1 VPIDSFPGEIRLAN
15 AVAALAQ
22 ARVALRS
29 ASGSAAG
36 LATGSTTGLAA
47 GSAAGSPS
55 GSTSEPTAGSID
67 LAGLTVFDSAALAV
81 LAALRRQAAGPLHF
95 ANPPAN
101 LRKLAALYGVD
112 ALLFGSADG
121 CAAA

>member
-1 VPIDSFPGEIRLAN
+1 MPIDSFPGEIRLAN

-36 LATGSTTGLAA
+36 LAS
-47 GSAAGSPS
+47 
-55 GSTSEPTAGSID
+55 GSID

-112 ALLFGSADG
+112 ALLFGAADG

>member
-1 VPIDSFPGEIRLAN
+1 MPVDTFPAEIRLAN

-22 ARVALRS
+22 ARAAL
-29 ASGSAAG
+29 GS
-36 LATGSTTGLAA
+36 TSGSTTASTLA
-47 GSAAGSPS
+47 
-55 GSTSEPTAGSID
+55 SID

-81 LAALRRQAAGPLHF
+81 LAALRRDLGGSLRF

-112 ALLFGSADG
+112 ALLFD
-121 CAAA
+121 CVDRPTAASS

>member
-1 VPIDSFPGEIRLAN
+1 VPVDTFPAEIRLAN

-22 ARVALRS
+22 ARAAL
-29 ASGSAAG
+29 
-36 LATGSTTGLAA
+36 GSTTA
-47 GSAAGSPS
+47 
-55 GSTSEPTAGSID
+55 STTASID

-81 LAALRRQAAGPLHF
+81 LAALRRDLGGSLRF

-112 ALLFGSADG
+112 ALLFD
-121 CAAA
+121 CVDRPAAASS

>member
-1 VPIDSFPGEIRLAN
+1 MPVDTFPGEIRLAN

-22 ARVALRS
+22 ARAAL
-29 ASGSAAG
+29 GS
-36 LATGSTTGLAA
+36 AA
-47 GSAAGSPS
+47 GSAAGATSGS
-55 GSTSEPTAGSID
+55 TTGSTSEPTTESTTESTTASID

-81 LAALRRQAAGPLHF
+81 LAALRREAAGPLHF

>member
-1 VPIDSFPGEIRLAN
+1 VPADTFPGEIRLAN

-22 ARVALRS
+22 GRVALGS
-29 ASGSAAG
+29 ASGSA
-36 LATGSTTGLAA
+36 S
-47 GSAAGSPS
+47 
-55 GSTSEPTAGSID
+55 GSID

-81 LAALRRQAAGPLHF
+81 LAALRRDAGGPLRF

-112 ALLFGSADG
+112 ALLFD
-121 CAAA
+121 CVDRPAAASS

>member
-1 VPIDSFPGEIRLAN
+1 VPVDTFPAEIRLAN

-22 ARVALRS
+22 ARAALGQAR
-29 ASGSAAG
+29 AA
-36 LATGSTTGLAA
+36 LGSTTASSTASTTASTLA
-47 GSAAGSPS
+47 
-55 GSTSEPTAGSID
+55 SID

-81 LAALRRQAAGPLHF
+81 LAALRRDLGGSLRF

-112 ALLFGSADG
+112 ALLFD
-121 CAAA
+121 CVDRPAAASS

>member
-1 VPIDSFPGEIRLAN
+1 VPVDTFPAEIRLAN

-22 ARVALRS
+22 ARAAL
-29 ASGSAAG
+29 GST
-36 LATGSTTGLAA
+36 TGSTTA
-47 GSAAGSPS
+47 
-55 GSTSEPTAGSID
+55 STTASID

-81 LAALRRQAAGPLHF
+81 LAALRRDLGGSLRF

-112 ALLFGSADG
+112 ALLFD
-121 CAAA
+121 CVDPPAAASS

>member
-1 VPIDSFPGEIRLAN
+1 MPVDTFPAEIRLAN

-22 ARVALRS
+22 ARAAL
-29 ASGSAAG
+29 
-36 LATGSTTGLAA
+36 GSTTA
-47 GSAAGSPS
+47 
-55 GSTSEPTAGSID
+55 STTASID

-81 LAALRRQAAGPLHF
+81 LAALRRDLGGSLRF

-112 ALLFGSADG
+112 ALLFD
-121 CAAA
+121 CVDRPAAASS

>member
-1 VPIDSFPGEIRLAN
+1 VPVDTFPAEIRLAN

-22 ARVALRS
+22 ARAAL
-29 ASGSAAG
+29 GST
-36 LATGSTTGLAA
+36 TGSTTASTLA
-47 GSAAGSPS
+47 
-55 GSTSEPTAGSID
+55 SID

-81 LAALRRQAAGPLHF
+81 LAALRRDLGGSLRF

-112 ALLFGSADG
+112 ALLFD
-121 CAAA
+121 CVDRPAAASS

>member
-1 VPIDSFPGEIRLAN
+1 VPINSFPGEIRLAN

-22 ARVALRS
+22 ARAALRS

-36 LATGSTTGLAA
+36 ST
-47 GSAAGSPS
+47 S
-55 GSTSEPTAGSID
+55 GSTSGSPSGSID

-81 LAALRRQAAGPLHF
+81 LAALRREAAGPLHF
-95 ANPPAN
+95 ANPPDN

>member
-1 VPIDSFPGEIRLAN
+1 MPINSFPGEIRLAN

-22 ARVALRS
+22 ARVALSS

-36 LATGSTTGLAA
+36 
-47 GSAAGSPS
+47 SPS
-55 GSTSEPTAGSID
+55 GSID

-81 LAALRRQAAGPLHF
+81 LAALRREAAGPLHF

-121 CAAA
+121 SAAA

>member
-1 VPIDSFPGEIRLAN
+1 MPINSLPGEIRLAN

-22 ARVALRS
+22 ARVLLGS
-29 ASGSAAG
+29 AAGSAAG
-36 LATGSTTGLAA
+36 LATGST
-47 GSAAGSPS
+47 S
-55 GSTSEPTAGSID
+55 GPTTASID

-81 LAALRRQAAGPLHF
+81 LAALRREAAGPLRF

-112 ALLFGSADG
+112 TLLFGSADG